1 MSDEIAAAGREV
13 VEMLGACGA
22 APDDVEIGQTADEAL
37 MRLEQLLAVGQT
49 ETTTAGSSL
58 SQKGSSS

>member
-1 MSDEIAAAGREV
+1 MSDEIAAAGHEV

-22 APDDVEIGQTADEAL
+22 APDDVEIGQAADEAL
-37 MRLEQLLAVGQT
+37 LRLEQLLA
-49 ETTTAGSSL
+49 ETTTGSSL